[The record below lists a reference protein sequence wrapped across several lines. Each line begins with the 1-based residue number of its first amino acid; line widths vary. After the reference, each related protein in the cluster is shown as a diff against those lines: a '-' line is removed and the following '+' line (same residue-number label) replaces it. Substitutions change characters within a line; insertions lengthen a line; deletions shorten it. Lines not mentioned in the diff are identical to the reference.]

1 MRRVRR
7 DLQKL
12 PSTSVN
18 EKLNYLF
25 DPNKT
30 EYLMHGFFHS
40 AHSHRRHY
48 NMETTTAH
56 VPRSIITEGDDIED
70 FVDDA
75 DGIMS
80 GEVKRYEEAEISS
93 RLRSKPAVATPA
105 ASSGSRLKAG
115 ALAAVDASAILPAD
129 MDRKRGKANMQEMK
143 KKWTSIQKSALALN
157 QSTKGAYGGT
167 SRPSYDSLQKLLLEA
182 YEARPMPSDMV
193 LDEAVY
199 KSLRENMLELIEVIY
214 ALYLL

>member
-1 MRRVRR
+1 
-7 DLQKL
+7 
-12 PSTSVN
+12 
-18 EKLNYLF
+18 
-25 DPNKT
+25 
-30 EYLMHGFFHS
+30 MHGFFHS
-40 AHSHRRHY
+40 AHSHRRQY

-75 DGIMS
+75 DGVMS
-80 GEVKRYEEAEISS
+80 DEVNRYEEAEISS
-93 RLRSKPAVATPA
+93 RLRSKPAVASASATTA
-105 ASSGSRLKAG
+105 TASSGSRLKAG

-143 KKWTSIQKSALALN
+143 KKWTSIQKSALAMN

-214 ALYLL
+214 ALYLLLTSSFVFHVYHSVLT